1 MPKLT
6 PETQLA
12 RKHQIIEAALDCFA
26 TKGFANLSMAD
37 IIKASGLSAGSIYSH
52 FKSKDEILSASADY
66 AFSFLAETLK
76 SSEGVVLSPRTVF
89 LKITR
94 QHPLRHRF
102 GTMLQFFGEANADS
116 PIRDIVIANV
126 QIARE
131 TVQEIVTPWAALQDG
146 DATENAVRA
155 ADQFMLV
162 FHGYIVRTTVDPDV
176 NQQSLIE
183 AGAALL
189 PA

>member
-12 RKHQIIEAALDCFA
+12 RKHQIIEAAIDCFA
-26 TKGFANLSMAD
+26 AQGFANTSMAD

-52 FKSKDEILSASADY
+52 FKSKDEIFQAAADH
-66 AFSFLAETLK
+66 AFSFLTETLLAN
-76 SSEGVVLSPRTVF
+76 EGVALSPRAIF
-89 LKITR
+89 LKVTHG
-94 QHPLRHRF
+94 HPMRDRF
-102 GTMLQFFGEANADS
+102 GTLTQFMGESNANSPFAEKVKDNAAYARDS
-116 PIRDIVIANV
+116 VRKLL
-126 QIARE
+126 
-131 TVQEIVTPWAALQDG
+131 TPWAALQDG

-155 ADQFMLV
+155 TDQFMLV